1 MEKILV
7 ALFSVVS
14 LCVSAQDGAVTISQS
29 TAPEAKEYRKQIKEA
44 LNGKGQ
50 VKGIQEL
57 PITKLYFV
65 EAENGNYIVSADG
78 RFIFQG
84 SLKDVWHRRTI
95 NSLEAARK
103 AERVPLSNI
112 GFEPEQQLATFTIG
126 NAKKRTGAIFVDPT
140 SPVTMT
146 ALKELTT
153 RKNERWTVILMPLVG
168 GDSAM
173 HRARSL
179 WCAENVAAAKT
190 DLINGT
196 DKSFSKMKPG
206 CSEEPIVMAMM
217 LTDIF
222 GVTHLPL
229 VVREDGL
236 RSEGFPEQFNSWMK
250 QQ

>member
-1 MEKILV
+1 MKKTLV
-7 ALFSVVS
+7 ALLTVVTFSAN
-14 LCVSAQDGAVTISQS
+14 AQDNSKTIGQS

-50 VKGIQEL
+50 LKGIQEL
-57 PITKLYFV
+57 PISKLYFV

-78 RFIFQG
+78 RFVFQG
-84 SLKDVWHRRTI
+84 QLKDVWHRRTI
-95 NSLEAARK
+95 NSLDAARK
-103 AERVPLSNI
+103 SERVPLSNI

-140 SPVTMT
+140 SPITMT

-179 WCAENVAAAKT
+179 WCSADAPAAKA

-196 DKSFSKMKPG
+196 DKSFSKMKQD

-236 RSEGFPEQFNSWMK
+236 RSEGFPEQFNSWMNQK
-250 QQ
+250 